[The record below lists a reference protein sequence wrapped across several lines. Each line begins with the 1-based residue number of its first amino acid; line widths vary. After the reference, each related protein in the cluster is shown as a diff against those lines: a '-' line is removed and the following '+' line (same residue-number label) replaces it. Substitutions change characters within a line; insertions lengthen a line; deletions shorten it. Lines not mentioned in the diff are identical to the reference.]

1 MWLGIHKDNSR
12 SVPGMKEGE
21 LVECIDTGRIGIIL
35 DKNRNSRMTFFL
47 IMWTGAAKAHWVDGS
62 DIKPHAD

>member
-1 MWLGIHKDNSR
+1 
-12 SVPGMKEGE
+12 MKEGE